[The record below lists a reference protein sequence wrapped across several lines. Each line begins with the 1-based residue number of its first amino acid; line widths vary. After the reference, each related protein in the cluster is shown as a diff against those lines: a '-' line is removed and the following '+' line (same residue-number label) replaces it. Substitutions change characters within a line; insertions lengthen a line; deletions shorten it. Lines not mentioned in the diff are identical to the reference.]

1 MKPTNYARLLLLGGI
16 WGFSFIF
23 MRVAAPVFGP
33 LPTSLGRVACG
44 ALVLAAMLRFQQTPL
59 AWRRNLRTYAVIG
72 LFNTAIPFSLFA
84 WAALHVPSAY
94 MATANAM
101 APLFTA
107 LFGVLLIGEALTGAR
122 LAGLML
128 GLTGVAV
135 LVGIGPAPG
144 NVTTLAGIGAALL
157 AAVCYG
163 YAAVHTR
170 RFAGGIPPLAVAT
183 GSSICAALALLPV
196 ALAAF
201 ALHPVGLPADTS
213 RAWHAL
219 GAVLLLGA
227 ICTGVAYALFYR
239 LIAEEGVSQA
249 ITVTFLIPGAAVIW
263 AALFLGE
270 RITLGT
276 LAGLGL
282 VLLATGLVLG
292 VIRLP
297 ALSRTRVPSQV
308 AE

>member
-1 MKPTNYARLLLLGGI
+1 MKPANYARLLLLGAI

-23 MRVAAPVFGP
+23 LRVASPVFGP
-33 LPTSLGRVACG
+33 LLTSLGRVACG
-44 ALVLAAMLRFQQTPL
+44 ALVLAVMLHFKQTPL
-59 AWRRNLRTYAVIG
+59 AWRHNLRTYTVIG

-84 WAALHVPSAY
+84 WAALYVPSAY

-107 LFGVLLIGEALTGAR
+107 MFGVLLIGETLTPAR
-122 LAGLML
+122 VIGLVL

-144 NVTTLAGIGAALL
+144 NAGTFAGIVAALL

-163 YAAVHTR
+163 YAAVYTR
-170 RFAGGIPPLAVAT
+170 RFAGSIPPLAIAT
-183 GSSICAALALLPV
+183 GSSLCAAVALLPI
-196 ALAAF
+196 ALTAY
-201 ALHPVGLPADTS
+201 ALHPVALPADMSKT
-213 RAWHAL
+213 WHAL

-227 ICTGVAYALFYR
+227 ICTAVAYALFYR
-239 LIAEEGVSQA
+239 LIAEEGVSQT

-263 AALFLGE
+263 AALFLSE
-270 RITLGT
+270 RVTLGT

-297 ALSRTRVPSQV
+297 TPFKTRLPVS
-308 AE
+308 AAK